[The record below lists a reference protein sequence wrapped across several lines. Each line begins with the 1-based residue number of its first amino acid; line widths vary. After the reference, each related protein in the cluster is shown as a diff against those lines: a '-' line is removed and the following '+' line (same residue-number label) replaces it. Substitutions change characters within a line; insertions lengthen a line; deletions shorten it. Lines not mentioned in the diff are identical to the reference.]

1 MAGRRGKKLRVDA
14 PRLEGRKFDFICIT
28 SLQGCSACQPA
39 RFLLRWFLPCEM
51 ESVVKS
57 TSSLGHA
64 GQSPNFLTVTAS
76 PFSSPPSKG
85 NQKGLHEEKEYCG
98 LGETQSINTT
108 VQATHF
114 SKDAYPCC
122 LVYITSGLSFGLNE
136 VHIQDIDNTMIVLG
150 LSIIFEF

>member
-39 RFLLRWFLPCEM
+39 RFLLCWFLPCEM

-64 GQSPNFLTVTAS
+64 GQSPNFLTLTAS
-76 PFSSPPSKG
+76 PFFSPPSKG
-85 NQKGLHEEKEYCG
+85 NQKGLHKAKEYCRLG
-98 LGETQSINTT
+98 GETQSINTT

-122 LVYITSGLSFGLNE
+122 LVYITSGMSFGLNV
-136 VHIQDIDNTMIVLG
+136 VHIQDTDNTG
-150 LSIIFEF
+150 IIYNL